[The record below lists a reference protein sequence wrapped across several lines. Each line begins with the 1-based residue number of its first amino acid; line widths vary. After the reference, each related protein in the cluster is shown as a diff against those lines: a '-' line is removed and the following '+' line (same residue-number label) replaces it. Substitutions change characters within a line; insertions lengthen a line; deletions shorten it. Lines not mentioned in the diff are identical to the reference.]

1 MELGKSAEGLA
12 VRTGS
17 SSRDGFTLLELA
29 IVVALAGLLTVVS
42 FSGFRSFADS
52 AAITSAA
59 RAVRQHVTRARSTAI
74 YRRERVRLRQSPP
87 ADLTLHD
94 DRDSVL
100 ASLSLALTG
109 PFAIDSIRVRPPT
122 LRFNSRGQAAPG
134 SIYLY
139 RHRRGARIVVNFL
152 GRVRVQRFFIP

>member
-1 MELGKSAEGLA
+1 
-12 VRTGS
+12 V
-17 SSRDGFTLLELA
+17 ELA
-29 IVVALAGLLTVVS
+29 IVMALAGLLTAVA

-52 AAITSAA
+52 AAITGAA
-59 RAVRQHVTRARSTAI
+59 RAVREHVTRARSTAI
-74 YRRERVRLRQSPP
+74 YRRERVRLRQSPT
-87 ADLTLHD
+87 ADLTLQD

-109 PFAIDSIRVRPPT
+109 PFAIDSVRVRPAT

-139 RHRRGARIVVNFL
+139 RERRGARIIVNFL
-152 GRVRVQRFFIP
+152 GRVRVQRFSIP

>member
-1 MELGKSAEGLA
+1 M
-12 VRTGS
+12 RTQLLS
-17 SSRDGFTLLELA
+17 KDGFTLLEAA
-29 IVVALAGLLTVVS
+29 IVLALAGLLTAVA

-59 RAVRQHVTRARSTAI
+59 RAVREHVTRARFTAI
-74 YRRERVRLRQSPP
+74 YRRERVRLRQSLA
-87 ADLTLHD
+87 ADLTLKD

-100 ASLSLALTG
+100 SSLSLALTG
-109 PFAIDSIRVRPPT
+109 PFAIDSVRVRPAT

-139 RHRRGARIVVNFL
+139 RARRGARIVVNFL
-152 GRVRVQRFFIP
+152 GRVRVQRFSIP

>member
-1 MELGKSAEGLA
+1 MRRRA

-17 SSRDGFTLLELA
+17 STGGFTLLELA
-29 IVVALAGLLTVVS
+29 IALALAGLLTAVA
-42 FSGFRSFADS
+42 FSGFRSFVDS

-59 RAVRQHVTRARSTAI
+59 RTVREHVTRARSTAI
-74 YRRERVRLRQSPP
+74 YRRERVRLHQSPT
-87 ADLTLHD
+87 ADLTLRD

-100 ASLSLALTG
+100 ATLSLARTG
-109 PFAIDSIRVRPPT
+109 PFAIDSVRVRPAT

-139 RHRRGARIVVNFL
+139 RAKRGARIVVNFL
-152 GRVRVQRFFIP
+152 GRVRVQRFAIP

>member
-1 MELGKSAEGLA
+1 MRT
-12 VRTGS
+12 VRTRS

-29 IVVALAGLLTVVS
+29 IVLALTGVLTAVA
-42 FSGFRSFADS
+42 FSGFRSFADA

-59 RAVRQHVTRARSTAI
+59 RAVREHVARGRDTAI
-74 YRRERVRLRQSPP
+74 QRRERVRLRQSPT
-87 ADLTLHD
+87 ADLTLED

-100 ASLSLALTG
+100 AILSLTRTG
-109 PFAIDSIRVRPPT
+109 PFAIDSVRLRPAT

-139 RHRRGARIVVNFL
+139 RATRGARIIVNFL
-152 GRVRVQRFFIP
+152 GRVRVQRFSVP